1 MNKLVIHNARI
12 ITPTCVTDSSSIL
25 IEDGRIKV
33 VQEGRMDLE
42 NAEYVDAC
50 GNYLSPGFI
59 DLHTHGAGNADFM
72 DNSIEACLT
81 IASTH
86 AKHGTTLL
94 FPTTLTSTDK
104 ELFSFFETYKK
115 VKTMEYNG
123 AVFGGI
129 HLEGPYFSYKYRGA
143 QDPRFLKS
151 PNPNDYD
158 RIMEHADGNIA
169 CWSLAPELPGAIEF
183 GKVLIKKGIRPSIG
197 HTEAT
202 YDDVLEAYK
211 AGIRSMTH
219 FYSAME
225 GITRKNA
232 MRYAGCIEAGY
243 LLEDID
249 VEIIA
254 DGVHVPKPLLE
265 LVFKIKGAEH
275 IALVTDSM
283 RAAGMP
289 EGESILGSL
298 KNGQEV
304 LVEDGVAKM
313 LDRTAFAGS
322 VATAD
327 RLIRTMVKIVGLS
340 ICQAVQMMTATP
352 ARIAKLD
359 DKKGAIKPGYD
370 ADLVIFDDNID
381 VKASFVKGKNIYN
394 NFK

>member
-1 MNKLVIHNARI
+1 MNKLVIHNAKV
-12 ITPTCVTDSSSIL
+12 ITPTSVTDLSSVL
-25 IEDGRIKV
+25 IEDGIIKA
-33 VQEGRMDLE
+33 VQEGKMDVE
-42 NAEYVDAC
+42 NAGYVDAC

-72 DNSIEACLT
+72 DNSVEACLT
-81 IASTH
+81 IANTH

-94 FPTTLTSTDK
+94 FPTTLTSTDE
-104 ELFSFFETYKK
+104 ELFSFFEIYKK
-115 VKTMEYNG
+115 ANAMEYNG
-123 AVFGGI
+123 AAFGGI

-143 QDPRFLKS
+143 QDPRFLKN
-151 PNPNDYD
+151 PNPDDYE
-158 RIMEHADGNIA
+158 RIMERADGNIA
-169 CWSLAPELPGAIEF
+169 CWSVAPELPGAIEF
-183 GKVLIKKGIRPSIG
+183 GEILIKKGIRPSIG

-202 YDDVLEAYK
+202 YDDVLKAYK
-211 AGIRSMTH
+211 AGFRSMTH

-254 DGVHVPKPLLE
+254 DGIHVPKPLLE
-265 LVFKIKGAEH
+265 LIVKIKGCEH

-289 EGESILGSL
+289 EGKSILGSL

-313 LDRTAFAGS
+313 PDRTAFAGS

-327 RLIRTMVKIVGLS
+327 RLVRTMVKIAGLPVW
-340 ICQAVQMMTATP
+340 QAVQMMTATP
-352 ARIAKLD
+352 ARITGLG
-359 DKKGAIKPGYD
+359 DKKGAIKLGYD
-370 ADLVIFDDNID
+370 ADLVIFDDDID
-381 VKASFVKGKNIYN
+381 VKASFIKGKNIYN
-394 NFK
+394 KF